1 MSEGQYL
8 VGVDIGSSAI
18 KVCQLKDVRGKRT
31 LVKFGYHPLPPQT
44 IVDGHVMNQGVIV
57 EGLQKLF
64 ADLKIRR
71 RDIAL
76 SVSGHSVIIKR
87 ITLPLMTAAELD
99 EQIQWEAEQQIPFDI
114 KDVEIDYSVLRR
126 RPEQGQMDVL
136 LVAAK
141 KNELGDTAQIA
152 REARLKPV
160 VIDVDAFTVQ
170 NIFEVNYGLP
180 PEGVFALVNVGATLT
195 TINVI
200 ANGVPAFTRDIA
212 NGGNALT
219 EEIQKQ
225 LGISFEE
232 AELYKTG
239 GGPQG
244 PQAGGVVPTEVPRII
259 RQVVEG
265 LAGEIQRSLDFYLA
279 TSGEQEIQRVFLTGG
294 TSNLAELAQAIQR
307 RARTQVEQ
315 LNPFKEIAVDPAEVN
330 TDVLRLRA
338 AQTTV
343 AMGLALRR
351 DREKR

>member
-18 KVCQLKDVRGKRT
+18 KLCQLKDVRGKRT
-31 LVKFGYHPLPPQT
+31 LVKFGYQPLPPQT

-57 EGLQKLF
+57 EALNRLF
-64 ADLKIRR
+64 VDHKVKR
-71 RDIAL
+71 RDVAL

-87 ITLPLMTAAELD
+87 ITLPMMTAAELA
-99 EQIQWEAEQQIPFDI
+99 EQIGWEAEQQIPFDI
-114 KDVEIDYSVLRR
+114 KDVQIDYEVLRR

-141 KNELGDTAQIA
+141 KDELADTAQIA
-152 REARLKPV
+152 KEAKLRPQ

-170 NIFEVNYGLP
+170 NVFEENYGLP
-180 PEGVFALVNVGATLT
+180 SEGTIALINVGATLT
-195 TINVI
+195 TINI
-200 ANGVPAFTRDIA
+200 LNQGVPAFTRDIA
-212 NGGNALT
+212 NGGNGLT

-225 LGISFEE
+225 LGISYED

-239 GGPQG
+239 GVGGPE
-244 PQAGGVVPTEVPRII
+244 AGSVVPAEVPRIV

-279 TSGEQEIQRVFLTGG
+279 TSGEREIQRIYVTGG
-294 TSNLAELAQAIQR
+294 SSNLAELGQAIAR
-307 RARTQVEQ
+307 RAHAQVET
-315 LNPFKEIAVDPAEVN
+315 LDAFKNFAIDPKDVNPDLV
-330 TDVLRLRA
+330 RQRA
-338 AQTTV
+338 AQATV
-343 AMGLALRR
+343 ALGLALRR

>member
-31 LVKFGYHPLPPQT
+31 LVRFGYHPLPPQT

-64 ADLKIRR
+64 SDNKIKNRNV
-71 RDIAL
+71 AL

-87 ITLPLMTAAELD
+87 ITLPLMTAAELA
-99 EQIQWEAEQQIPFDI
+99 EQIPWEAEQQIPFDI
-114 KDVEIDYSVLRR
+114 KDVQIDYEVLRR

-141 KNELGDTAQIA
+141 KDELGDTAQIA
-152 REARLKPV
+152 REARLRPV
-160 VIDVDAFTVQ
+160 VIDVDAFTIQ
-170 NIFEVNYGLP
+170 NVFEVNYGIP
-180 PEGVFALVNVGATLT
+180 PEGTFALVNVGASLT
-195 TINVI
+195 TINVLT
-200 ANGVPAFTRDIA
+200 NGVPAFTRDIA

-239 GGPQG
+239 GPTG
-244 PQAGGVVPTEVPRII
+244 PQAGAVVPTEVPRII

-279 TSGEQEIQRVFLTGG
+279 TSGEREVQRIYLTGG
-294 TSNLAELAQAIQR
+294 TSNLWELAQAIQR
-307 RARTQVEQ
+307 RAHAEVEQ
-315 LNPFKEIAVDPAEVN
+315 LNPFKEIAVDPAQVN
-330 TDVLRLRA
+330 TDLLRLRA
-338 AQTTV
+338 AQATV